1 MSAFAQPVRWG
12 AFFLLLLFGSHA
24 AAGPPASPARYI
36 PLKPDVLLGI
46 PNPRDVVEALLAFEP
61 LKQLPETAPVR
72 EFYDST
78 NFLRFKKLVA
88 YFEKEL
94 GSPWPELL
102 DRLAGAGAV
111 FALQQQSPKA
121 AVLVVIEGREP
132 SVVQKFF
139 KLSADIVDQ
148 ELGRQEAKV
157 KIERATYRET
167 PTIHVGNE
175 FHAAAAGPVILISNS
190 KKTLHAAIGR
200 VLSNESDTTAVSNM
214 TQAQKS
220 LPPNP
225 LAWGW
230 LNLETTRKTPQGKE
244 VFAQPRNEPA
254 LTVAFGG
261 WLDMARRSPFL
272 CGGLYR
278 DNRGFRA
285 TLQMPAGR
293 QGMPEEITVHV
304 PPSDEAGALPLLE
317 PNGVV
322 MSSSYYLDLSK
333 FWSER
338 AKLFNPQQV
347 KALEEFEKKSGP
359 FLLGHRLG
367 KLLAQA
373 GTHHRFIVTDSS
385 DTYRGEAAKETKLR
399 LGYALVLDARD
410 KNFGKAVGSM
420 LRAAALL
427 AGTQVKLKLVEEKH
441 GSTTLVGYRVPDE
454 FVNRP
459 ENRNNPLAYI
469 TSPCFAAVGDQFVVC
484 STMELGRELIGLLEK
499 EAAEKGKGA
508 QPLSTQTRVY
518 GRGAAGLLRAAEE
531 QLTGQAILNQAVS
544 PAEAREQIDKT
555 VAWVNHLGQ
564 LRIEARYGEHDFR
577 LEIRYRPDAS
587 AKQPA
592 AAVTKIH

>member
-1 MSAFAQPVRWG
+1 MSAFTQPARWG
-12 AFFLLLLFGSHA
+12 AFFLLLVLGSQA
-24 AAGPPASPARYI
+24 AAGPPAGPARYI
-36 PLKPDVLLGI
+36 PIQADLLLGI
-46 PNPRDVVEALLAFEP
+46 PNPRDVVEALLALEP

-102 DRLAGAGAV
+102 DRLGGAGAV
-111 FALQQQSPKA
+111 FALKQESPKA
-121 AVLVVIEGREP
+121 SVLVAIEGREP

-139 KLSADIVDQ
+139 KLSGEIIDQ
-148 ELGRQEAKV
+148 ELGRQEAKE
-157 KIERATYRET
+157 KLERATYRGT
-167 PTIHVGNE
+167 PTIQVGNE
-175 FHAAAAGPVILISNS
+175 FHAAAAGTVILIGNS
-190 KKTLHAAIGR
+190 KKTLHAAIRR
-200 VLSNESDTTAVSNM
+200 VLSNESDATAVSNM

-230 LNLETTRKTPQGKE
+230 LNLETIRKTPQGKE

-254 LTVAFGG
+254 FTVAFGG

-278 DNRGFRA
+278 DERGFRA

-322 MSSSYYLDLSK
+322 VSSSYYLDLSK

-338 AKLFNPQQV
+338 AKLFNAQQV

-359 FLLGHRLG
+359 FLLGNRLG

-373 GTHHRFIVTDSS
+373 GTHHRFVVTDNSG
-385 DTYRGEAAKETKLR
+385 DYQGGGAKEAKLR

-410 KNFGKAVGSM
+410 KQFNKAVGSM

-427 AGTQVKLKLVEEKH
+427 AGTQVKLQLVEEKR
-441 GSTTLVGYRVPDE
+441 GSTTLVGYRVPEE
-454 FVNRP
+454 FLNRP
-459 ENRNNPLAYI
+459 ENRNNPLSYI

-484 STMELGRELIGLLEK
+484 STMELGRELIALVTK
-499 EAAEKGKGA
+499 EAAENSKGA
-508 QPLSTQTRVY
+508 RPLSTQTRVY
-518 GRGAAGLLRAAEE
+518 ARGAAGLLRAAEE
-531 QLTGQAILNQAVS
+531 QLTGQAILNQAVN
-544 PAEAREQIDKT
+544 PAEAKEQVDKT
-555 VAWVNHLGQ
+555 VEWVSHLGQ
-564 LRIEARYGEHDFR
+564 LRIEAQYGQHDFR
-577 LEIRYRPDAS
+577 LEIRYWPNAS
-587 AKQPA
+587 AKQPP
-592 AAVTKIH
+592 AAVTKNH

>member
-12 AFFLLLLFGSHA
+12 ACFLLLLFGSP
-24 AAGPPASPARYI
+24 AAGGTPASPARYI
-36 PLKPDVLLGI
+36 PLQPDLLLGV
-46 PNPRDVVEALLAFEP
+46 PSPRDVVEALLALEP

-111 FALQQQSPKA
+111 FALKQESPKA
-121 AVLVVIEGREP
+121 SVLVVIEGRDP

-139 KLSADIVDQ
+139 KLSSEIIDQ
-148 ELGRQEAKV
+148 ELGRQEAKE
-157 KIERATYRET
+157 KLERATYRET
-167 PTIHVGNE
+167 PTIQVGNE
-175 FHAAAAGPVILISNS
+175 FHAAAVGKVILISNS
-190 KKTLHAAIGR
+190 KKTLQAAMGR
-200 VLSNESDTTAVSNM
+200 VLSNESDAAAVANM
-214 TQAQKS
+214 GQAQKS

-230 LNLETTRKTPQGKE
+230 LNLETIRKTPQGKE
-244 VFAQPRNEPA
+244 VFAQPRNEA
-254 LTVAFGG
+254 AFTVTLGG

-272 CGGLYR
+272 CGGVYR
-278 DNRGFRA
+278 DERGFRA

-322 MSSSYYLDLSK
+322 MSTSYYLDLSK

-338 AKLFNPQQV
+338 TKLFNAQQV
-347 KALEEFEKKSGP
+347 KALEEFEQKSGP
-359 FLLGHRLG
+359 FLLGNRLG
-367 KLLAQA
+367 KLLARA
-373 GTHHRFIVTDSS
+373 GTHHRFVVTNNS
-385 DTYRGEAAKETKLR
+385 DDYKGGSAKEAKLR
-399 LGYALVLDARD
+399 LGYALVIDGRD
-410 KNFGKAVGSM
+410 KNFAKAVGSV
-420 LRAAALL
+420 LRGAALL
-427 AGTQVKLKLVEEKH
+427 LGTQVKLQQVEEKH

-454 FVNRP
+454 FLNRP
-459 ENRNNPLAYI
+459 ENRNNPLSYI

-484 STMELGRELIGLLEK
+484 STMELGRELIVLLEK
-499 EAAEKGKGA
+499 QAVEKSKAAH
-508 QPLSTQTRVY
+508 PFSTQTRVY
-518 GRGAAGLLRAAEE
+518 ARGAAGLLRAAEE
-531 QLTGQAILNQAVS
+531 QLIGQAILNQAVN
-544 PAEAREQIDKT
+544 PAEAKEQMDKS
-555 VAWVNHLGQ
+555 VDWVSRLGQ
-564 LRIEARYGEHDFR
+564 MRIEAQYGQHDFR
-577 LEIRYRPDAS
+577 LEIRYCPDAS
-587 AKQPA
+587 ANQP